1 MDSLSRLTMSTE
13 IAIQHF
19 LSLGAYVADVDKL
32 HASSVELDDSDSRY
46 LVDLPNLTHLVLAE
60 TKITDNSL
68 DSIKGLALLE
78 LLDLS
83 ETPITDAVATVLYR
97 LPRVRILGLYATRI
111 TDLAM
116 ESISKL
122 PRLES
127 LNISLNPQITDS
139 GFSCL
144 ANSRQL
150 KSVEIHGTEI
160 SDAAVKEFSIQYPN
174 VLIVTDAGPVR
185 GIA

>member
-1 MDSLSRLTMSTE
+1 MWTNCTRPV
-13 IAIQHF
+13 
-19 LSLGAYVADVDKL
+19 LSLTIPIRVTLLICRTRTSGYWNK
-32 HASSVELDDSDSRY
+32 SRRGW
-46 LVDLPNLTHLVLAE
+46 LTHLVLAE

-97 LPRVRILGLYATRI
+97 LPCVRILGLYATRI